1 MASLYNS
8 YSLNNES
15 AHEKKKKTTGKKN
28 ELKMCTENVVEV

>member
-8 YSLNNES
+8 QSLNNES
-15 AHEKKKKTTGKKN
+15 AHEKKKKKTQKKK